1 MAYASRAV
9 AAMDAHREVSGVG
22 IVQSGLRLLAKL
34 SITESNRVSG
44 MCWTWGAQVE
54 LGVVD

>member
-9 AAMDAHREVSGVG
+9 AAMDAHREVAGVG
-22 IVQSGLRLLAKL
+22 VVQNGLRLLANL

-44 MCWTWGAQVE
+44 MCGHGE
-54 LGVVD
+54 HR